1 MMLWY
6 EENILMIPFSIPI
19 AKDQPDLLQ
28 KIHSSTATSKIITS
42 PSWRIA
48 SEETLQICYVKVRT
62 IFHWN
67 LTLFT

>member
-1 MMLWY
+1 
-6 EENILMIPFSIPI
+6 MIPFSIPI

-62 IFHWN
+62 IFH
-67 LTLFT
+67 